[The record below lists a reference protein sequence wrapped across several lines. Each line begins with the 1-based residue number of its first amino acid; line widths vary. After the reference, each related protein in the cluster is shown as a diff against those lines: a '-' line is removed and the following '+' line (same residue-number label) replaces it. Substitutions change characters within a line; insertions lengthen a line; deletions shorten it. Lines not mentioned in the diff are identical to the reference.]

1 MAAFMEVGDI
11 WEYGIDDG
19 QNSYFIC
26 MGSKDSVEHGTLW
39 KLYGL
44 IDVDMTN
51 LYEYPDETFQR
62 VVRDKMMRLVSRV
75 NKNA

>member
-11 WEYGIDDG
+11 WEYGIHDG

-26 MGSKDSVEHGTLW
+26 MGCKESATHGTLW

-44 IDVDMTN
+44 TDVDMTN
-51 LYEYPDETFQR
+51 LHEYPDETFQR
-62 VVRDKMMRLVSRV
+62 VVRDRMMRLVSRV